1 LSKRRQ
7 RNARWQQRYK
17 RGEYGVKPNRRNAP
31 VSDKP
36 DPGKLQEAA
45 DTVRRQ
51 LAKEARKDL
60 WTPKIGKKCSPTC
73 GCLAC
78 EKKWGKA
85 SANRN

>member
-1 LSKRRQ
+1 MSKRRQ

-17 RGEYGVKPNRRNAP
+17 RGEYGVKP
-31 VSDKP
+31 DT
-36 DPGKLQEAA
+36 GKLQEAA